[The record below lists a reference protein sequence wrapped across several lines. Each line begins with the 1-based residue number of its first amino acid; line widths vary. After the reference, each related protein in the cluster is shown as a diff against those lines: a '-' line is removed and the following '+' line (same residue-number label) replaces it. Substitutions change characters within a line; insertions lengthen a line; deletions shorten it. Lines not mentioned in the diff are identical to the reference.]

1 MQVAEL
7 KLAIDLSAEK
17 FQEFCAVLNQFAL
30 PRAIVDYERH
40 SFVAWNSKFLE
51 RTGFSEDEMK
61 SSRLDE
67 LLTFGE
73 SWFSLSEE
81 KGQTVEYVACAARR
95 PFGTDPA
102 PGFAVRSHGKIGY
115 LMLDAFDS
123 PAAQFEKGRSAGREE
138 ERNRVIRTFHEEV
151 SSSIIA
157 APFLIETVKSELED
171 AGLPQAEALS
181 MASYIL
187 AETTEKIAD
196 VIGEA
201 DRKSEQLVSSKP
213 PLICRAQSGS
223 SLLTWL
229 E

>member
-1 MQVAEL
+1 
-7 KLAIDLSAEK
+7 LAIDLSTEK

-51 RTGFSEDEMK
+51 RTGFSEDEMR

-81 KGQTVEYVACAARR
+81 SEGQTVEYVACAARR

-157 APFLIETVKSELED
+157 ALFLIETVKSELED

-181 MASYIL
+181 KASDIL

-201 DRKSEQLVSSKP
+201 DRNPNNS
-213 PLICRAQSGS
+213 
-223 SLLTWL
+223 
-229 E
+229 